1 MKKNKNKK
9 MPIIAITALAIIG
22 IVGGT
27 IAYFTSE
34 SVFPNVFKTK
44 KIEAEFTEEFTS
56 PDPNDPN
63 APEWKPGSKVDKVVE
78 IKNTSDIPLAARVSY
93 TEEWVAA
100 DGTKL
105 PNTIEVE
112 GAQERVVN
120 IHMPEEANWIKDGTA
135 DNIKGQPVNTWYYY
149 NKVIKKNETAKFMDY
164 VTFNPKVDI
173 EYDEEIT
180 YTYTD
185 NTTSTGPTPEE
196 GKTVKKTTKKYTS
209 KDNGYAGA
217 TYTLT
222 ITIQTVQYDAYESH
236 WGVSK
241 DTVNIAEA

>member
-1 MKKNKNKK
+1 MKKNNKK

-34 SVFPNVFKTK
+34 SIFPNIFKTK
-44 KIEAEFTEEFTS
+44 KVEMEYTEEFTP
-56 PDPNDPN
+56 PDPTDPN
-63 APEWKPGSKVDKVVE
+63 SPEWKPNATIDKVVE
-78 IKNTSDIPLAARVSY
+78 VKNTSDIPLAVRISY

-105 PNTIEVE
+105 PNTFEKE
-112 GAQERVVN
+112 GATQRVVILN
-120 IHMPEEANWIKDGTA
+120 GIDTTKWIKVGTE
-135 DNIKGQPVNTWYYY
+135 DNVKGEPVNTWYYY

-185 NTTSTGPTPEE
+185 NTTSTGLTPEE

-209 KDNGYAGA
+209 KENGYAGA

-222 ITIQTVQYDAYESH
+222 ITIQTVQYDAYEAH
-236 WGVSK
+236 WGVTK
-241 DTVNIAEA
+241 DTVNITEA

>member
-56 PDPNDPN
+56 PDPTVPGS
-63 APEWKPGSKVDKVVE
+63 PEWKPGSKVDKVVE

-209 KDNGYAGA
+209 KENGYAGA